1 MAIDFKE
8 LIGEHTCE
16 QIKADTP
23 SIQTPTGFCP
33 ACRAEGALRGAAQWV
48 RENGSYD
55 FPYMV
60 LDAELMAA
68 GVLGS

>member
-8 LIGEHTCE
+8 LIGEHVHGGD
-16 QIKADTP
+16 AP
-23 SIQTPTGFCP
+23 CP

-48 RENGSYD
+48 RENGHYFMPQYD
-55 FPYMV
+55 GLCFAHER